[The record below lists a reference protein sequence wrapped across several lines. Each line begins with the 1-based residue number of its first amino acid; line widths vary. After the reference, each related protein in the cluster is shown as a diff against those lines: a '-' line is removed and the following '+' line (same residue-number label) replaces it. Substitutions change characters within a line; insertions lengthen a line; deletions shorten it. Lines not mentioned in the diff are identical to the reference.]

1 MIENK
6 LVLINEADHVLSMYL
21 KQESN
26 HGLTLPNY
34 SVIGEEKVATVGGRK
49 TMFRLTAQHSS
60 HPLWSWLK

>member
-21 KQESN
+21 KKGSN
-26 HGLTLPNY
+26 YVLALPNY
-34 SVIGEEKVATVGGRK
+34 SVIGEWKAATAGGRK

-60 HPLWSWLK
+60 HPLRSWLK